1 MPSHRQTTPDGSPV
15 YTTCLPHPWVTKCAI
30 VWKYCPTASYCSHN
44 LKTPKHPYSGGVLTP
59 LRVMSVGLASP
70 RQSLRQSVASF
81 LPAAAVASGRQCF
94 FSIACQWCCG
104 CISFPPPPATP
115 PSIPTNTARV
125 LTACTNGRR
134 VPPVSRSARAI
145 AHPFAPRAA
154 LYGRPI
160 ASGSEAIG
168 APIEMGPQAIGAPIV
183 KGPQAIGGPIGRS
196 SPCSMRAR

>member
-1 MPSHRQTTPDGSPV
+1 MTRSQDLWQVCARRRRRAPGAPLRLLV
-15 YTTCLPHPWVTKCAI
+15 YLCLSLPLAPGAAQACRR
-30 VWKYCPTASYCSHN
+30 
-44 LKTPKHPYSGGVLTP
+44 TP

-104 CISFPPPPATP
+104 CICFPHPPATP
-115 PSIPTNTARV
+115 RSIPTNTARV

-168 APIEMGPQAIGAPIV
+168 GPIVKGPQAIGGPIV